1 MVFKVKGSY
10 MRNNSYNNANRV
22 SVFAF
27 AVLSGMALTVR
38 AVDFP
43 SAAGNIASAADW
55 GGALPATT
63 DSVRFGVNN
72 GAYTASD
79 DVQFAAMTV
88 TAVNA
93 QFNMGVD
100 EGEEPRSLKFKSFMA
115 PYYRQTIALNGG
127 VWDFQD
133 GFFSLCDKNTN
144 KQSSRQLV
152 EIDGGAVVTNVGLFR
167 IAYRDNYNTLRLSN
181 GSKMYFSKCDWDYG
195 EGKSNTV
202 EILSGSELVASS
214 YIRDSYYSSGDGTY
228 THNRFIV
235 SGEGSKIKL
244 TGTVLTSGWEAFA
257 LGATYAGGSLTVAD
271 GGRVESALNFVMGKG
286 AKGWDSSATVHSGGT
301 MSVSTNIIVGSA
313 ESTFGHVLAVS
324 NSSSVVSLTGNLSV
338 GSGKNSYANKVIA
351 ADGGEIS
358 APSGRLFLGSGAGSC
373 SNTLYV
379 VDGGKLTVSSE
390 CKIGEGAGSHD
401 NTVIVSSGGTFNA
414 GNAIRISDSTTA
426 CNNNIHVTDGG
437 SFLVVNKV
445 HLGGYSSDH
454 TKGGHNN
461 SIYVSNGTFKCSLVD
476 FGMSETSVSNKLVIS
491 GSETDFGM
499 TYSNGSLGL
508 FEYGGWHEMI
518 LSDGASWEHNK
529 QIYVGSNSFS
539 NRLVVTRSASFSVL
553 GAGLSSGSGAV
564 SHANVMEISDGAS
577 ASVSGRIELTKKDNV
592 IVVSNATLQ
601 VGAGLYVG
609 RTISDV
615 EAGDISGNRFEI
627 YGSNSTVSVS
637 DEFKLY
643 RDSVLQIN
651 LPETG
656 YADNIAP
663 IQAGTFVIDSTVTLD
678 INGIHEMR
686 QCWKRNFSRI
696 PLVCTTTGVTL
707 PDGIIELVNASFVS
721 AGAAD
726 CCIYVSE
733 DGKNLML
740 KVPFRK
746 GSVFVVR

>member
-1 MVFKVKGSY
+1 MNGSR
-10 MRNNSYNNANRV
+10 RNRQRSMA
-22 SVFAF
+22 
-27 AVLSGMALTVR
+27 MALAAAAGVVLCVG

-43 SAAGNIASAADW
+43 SATGDIASAADW
-55 GGALPATT
+55 GGALPTTT
-63 DSVRFGVNN
+63 DPVRFAANN
-72 GAYTASD
+72 GAYTASA

-144 KQSSRQLV
+144 RQSSRQLV

-286 AKGWDSSATVHSGGT
+286 AKGWDCSATVHSGGT

-351 ADGGEIS
+351 ADDGEIS
-358 APSGRLFLGSGAGSC
+358 APSGRLNLGSGAGSC

-445 HLGGYSSDH
+445 HLGGYSSNH

-476 FGMSETSVSNKLVIS
+476 FGMSATSVSNKLVIS

-592 IVVSNATLQ
+592 IVMSNATLQ
-601 VGAGLYVG
+601 VGEGLYVG

-637 DEFKLY
+637 GEFKLY
-643 RDSVLQIN
+643 RDSVLRID
-651 LPETG
+651 LPKTG
-656 YADNIAP
+656 YADNTAP
-663 IQAGTFVIDSTVTLD
+663 IQVAKFAIDSTATLD
-678 INGIHEMR
+678 IRGIYRMR
-686 QCWKRNFSRI
+686 QCGERDKSRI
-696 PLVCTTTGVTL
+696 PLICSDSGVTV
-707 PDGIIELVNASFVS
+707 PAGTIESVNALFVS

-740 KVPFRK
+740 KVPLRK
-746 GSVFVVR
+746 GSVFMVR